1 MATLIVPCNVIA
13 AEQYS
18 EKCLG
23 HCREA
28 AKGRVNRS
36 GSRMFGA
43 VERHF
48 VVVPRSLLPSHVII
62 KAHII

>member
-1 MATLIVPCNVIA
+1 MIVPCNVIA

-18 EKCLG
+18 EKCLDIA
-23 HCREA
+23 E
-28 AKGRVNRS
+28 KNSKVNGS
-36 GSRMFGA
+36 DSRMFGA

-62 KAHII
+62 KAQII